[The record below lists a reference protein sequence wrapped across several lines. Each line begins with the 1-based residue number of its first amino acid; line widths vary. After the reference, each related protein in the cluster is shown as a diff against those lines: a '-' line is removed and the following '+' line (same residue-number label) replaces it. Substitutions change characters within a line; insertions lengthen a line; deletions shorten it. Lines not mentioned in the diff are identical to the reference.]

1 MMASSQGS
9 LKVLARRVSSDD
21 FAVDRTHLVNVPVM
35 NTCPRY
41 QDREPELHDIRDR
54 APLAD
59 VMAAWRWFAQRPLPS
74 KEPESFWARLWECIT
89 S

>member
-1 MMASSQGS
+1 MSSSQGS
-9 LKVLARRVSSDD
+9 LKVLTRRVSSDD
-21 FAVDRTHLVNVPVM
+21 YMVDRTHLTNVPAM

-41 QDREPELHDIRDR
+41 QDMEPILHDVR
-54 APLAD
+54 ATARLAE
-59 VMAAWRWFAQRPLPS
+59 VMSAWRWFAQRPLPS